1 MAVVSNTS
9 PILAMSAIDH
19 LNLLQ
24 KQFDEVLIP
33 EAVRTE
39 LKTETDF
46 RGTKGIRQA
55 LKDGWL
61 KVQGIQNIRLA
72 QALAMEIDYGEAE
85 AIALALETQSPII
98 LLDEYDGRAKA
109 RVLGL
114 RPIGVLGVLLRA
126 KKAGDI
132 DALSPIIK
140 ALQNDVGFFI
150 SEELLTTIL
159 RQAGELE

>member
-9 PILAMSAIDH
+9 PILAISAIDH

-24 KQFDEVLIP
+24 KQFNEVLIP
-33 EAVRTE
+33 EAVLTE

-46 RGTKGIRQA
+46 RGTRVIRQA
-55 LKDGWL
+55 LQDGWL
-61 KVQGIQNIRLA
+61 KVQRIQNTGLA
-72 QALAMEIDYGEAE
+72 QVLAMEIDYGEAE

-109 RVLGL
+109 RALGL

-126 KKAGDI
+126 KQDGDI
-132 DALSPIIK
+132 DSLRVTIQS
-140 ALQNDVGFFI
+140 LQIDVGFFV
-150 SEELLTTIL
+150 SAELVETIL
-159 RQAGELE
+159 RQAGEIE

>member
-9 PILAMSAIDH
+9 PILALSAIEH
-19 LNLLQ
+19 LYLLQ

-33 EAVRTE
+33 EAVLAE
-39 LKTETDF
+39 LKTDTDF
-46 RGTKGIRQA
+46 RGTQVIRQA
-55 LKDGWL
+55 IEAGWL
-61 KVQGIQNIRLA
+61 KVKSIQNTRLA

-109 RVLGL
+109 RALGL

-126 KKAGDI
+126 KQDGSI
-132 DALSPIIK
+132 DSLRATISS
-140 ALQNDVGFFI
+140 LQKDVGFFV
-150 SEELLTTIL
+150 SEELCIAIL
-159 RQAGELE
+159 KQAGEIK